1 MTELDNALADIAQ
14 VRHYTTALI
23 NTIDPADWF
32 RMPAGGVTHVAW
44 QVGHIAMAQ
53 YRLCLERVRGVRPED
68 EALISSEFLKQF
80 GRDSVPDPITASTT
94 NCAARP
100 PASPRLIWQARFTRP
115 TAFARP
121 SSIACSGPANT
132 RCCMLGRS
140 ACCGD
145 CSELPRCGETPHYA
159 LPTHAPPTH
168 APPTAHPTSHSN
180 E

>member
-80 GRDSVPDPITASTT
+80 GRDSVPDPDPAKYPTPAEILAVYHRVHDQLRREATSFAEIDLAGPIHPPHRICKTKLDCLFWSSKHEMLHAGQIGLLRRLLG
-94 NCAARP
+94 AAP
-100 PASPRLIWQARFTRP
+100 LW
-115 TAFARP
+115 
-121 SSIACSGPANT
+121 
-132 RCCMLGRS
+132 
-140 ACCGD
+140 
-145 CSELPRCGETPHYA
+145 
-159 LPTHAPPTH
+159 
-168 APPTAHPTSHSN
+168 
-180 E
+180 